1 MKKLITIILISFNY
15 ITYGQDRKDIPIS
28 VVSENRDTLFLTN
41 DDVGYMIQNVWYENY
56 ENEKPIIIIKSENW
70 IITEYIKRN
79 EIVFIN
85 ESKQ

>member
-15 ITYGQDRKDIPIS
+15 ITYGQDRKDKPIS

-41 DDVGYMIQNVWYENY
+41 DDVGYMIQNVWDENY